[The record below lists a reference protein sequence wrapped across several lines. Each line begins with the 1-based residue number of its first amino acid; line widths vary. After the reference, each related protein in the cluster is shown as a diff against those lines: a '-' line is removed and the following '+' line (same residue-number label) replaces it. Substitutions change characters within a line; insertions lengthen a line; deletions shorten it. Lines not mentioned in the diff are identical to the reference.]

1 MKKQLTFKKMMFRKK
16 INLFFY
22 RVGEFLTLVWIF
34 FVFTILMIAGN
45 V

>member
-1 MKKQLTFKKMMFRKK
+1 M
-16 INLFFY
+16 NLSRYKVLY

-34 FVFTILMIAGN
+34 FVFMVLMILGN

>member
-1 MKKQLTFKKMMFRKK
+1 M
-16 INLFFY
+16 NLNRYKVLY

-34 FVFTILMIAGN
+34 FVFMVLMILGN